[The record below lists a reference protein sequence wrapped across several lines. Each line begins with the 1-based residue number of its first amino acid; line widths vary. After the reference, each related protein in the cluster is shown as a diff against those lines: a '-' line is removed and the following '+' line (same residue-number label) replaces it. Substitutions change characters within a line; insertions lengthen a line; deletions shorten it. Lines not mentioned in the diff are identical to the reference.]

1 MTVMSMTA
9 FEIFGVLKLDSQQF
23 DKGLNAAKSAAG
35 ALGGGLATAAKVGAA
50 AVAAAT
56 TAVVGFG
63 AQSVKVGQTFDASM
77 SKVAALSGAVGGDF
91 DALRNKAK
99 DLGASTQFSASQVA
113 DAMGYMGMAG
123 WKTEDMLSGI
133 EGVLNLAAASGED
146 LATTSDI
153 VTDALTAFGL
163 SAKDSAY
170 FADLLAAAATNSNT
184 NVRMMGETFKY
195 VAPVIGGMYRDEEQA
210 AEAAKDAAWAIG
222 LMANNGIKASQ
233 AGTSFRS
240 IITRL
245 QTDAG
250 ASSKSLGA
258 LGTLTEKLGVQFYN
272 TDGSARD
279 LSDIL
284 LESRDA
290 WKKLT
295 VEEQA
300 NYAKKIAGQEAIS
313 AWNAIMNS
321 SDKDI
326 QKLTQSLE
334 KSKDAA
340 ADMAKTMNDNLQ
352 GAMFTLTSAIEAAHI
367 AISDKLTPTVTEFV
381 KFGAE
386 AIQEFAKAFDKG
398 GLSAAMDAFG
408 LYLSKLVTM
417 TSKYIPQIVRAGTKL
432 LGAFVKGIADN
443 SGLLVKVAG
452 EIGGILIDELT
463 LALKDIPRK
472 LAGFDWKGASEQM
485 LENLKGAIGALS
497 GEGGLIN
504 IASDIILALMQG
516 LTEAAPALVE
526 SAAFI
531 LDTLLTGI
539 SNAAPDYFLVAS
551 NQIGKLAESIGA
563 AAVELIPH
571 AVETLI
577 DVFIAAME
585 NIDTLIEAGEAL
597 ITGLWNGILAS
608 LPILEERAPEIL
620 DSLMTAI
627 MRHPEAF
634 AVAAFWLM
642 GGFSKAI
649 SAATGGLRTIGD
661 NISSVLSSTLS
672 NAASR
677 GFTAVRTV
685 IGNALSPVRTAI
697 TTTISGWGSS
707 ISSAFSAIGST
718 MSSALSSAAAFATAD
733 MGAVMA
739 AGGAAAVGMMVT
751 AIVGAVA
758 AGFGGAEIGKKIGAA
773 IFPDDAEL
781 YEHYSGISGTLEM
794 LKDTVIGAWDLIA
807 IGAEGL
813 RDKIVAK
820 WEEIKVS
827 TTATWGDVSVATQAA
842 WDAVKNKVSTA
853 VEDTWAK
860 AVEKWNAI
868 KSSTEEAW
876 NKVKEATE
884 RIWGNISKFLK
895 EDTFTKLAKAAFD
908 WGEDMIGNFVDGIK
922 KKWGE
927 LKKGLGDLAEKV
939 SDYIGFSE
947 PKEGPLSNFH
957 TYAPDMIDL
966 FATGIK
972 GNSGRLLDSV
982 RDAFDFEDA
991 VAAPTMPDLG
1001 NFVPLTAGR
1010 SAGGEAPRDLTVILE
1025 LDRTQLAK
1033 AVYKLNNDET
1043 QRIGARL
1050 AGGII

>member
-1 MTVMSMTA
+1 MSMTA

-23 DKGLNAAKSAAG
+23 DKGLNAAKSA
-35 ALGGGLATAAKVGAA
+35 LGGGIATAAKVGAA

-77 SKVAALSGAVGGDF
+77 SKVAALSGATGRDF
-91 DALRNKAK
+91 DALRDKAK

-113 DAMGYMGMAG
+113 DAMGYMGMSG
-123 WKTEDMLSGI
+123 WKTEDMLAGVD
-133 EGVLNLAAASGED
+133 GVLNLAAASGED

-153 VTDALTAFGL
+153 VTDALTAFGMT
-163 SAKDSAY
+163 AKDSAE
-170 FADLLAAAATNSNT
+170 FADTLAAAATNANT
-184 NVRMMGETFKY
+184 NVGMMGETFKY
-195 VAPVIGGMYRDEEQA
+195 FAPLAGTFGYN
-210 AEAAKDAAWAIG
+210 AKDTALAIG
-222 LMANNGIKASQ
+222 LMANSGIKASQ
-233 AGTSFRS
+233 AGTSLRGAFS
-240 IITRL
+240 RL
-245 QTDAG
+245 VKPPKQA
-250 ASSKSLGA
+250 AMALSELG
-258 LGTLTEKLGVQFYN
+258 LMVDGNNLLLQKE
-272 TDGSARD
+272 DGSLRSLSEVMGVLRSTVGKLDQAEKAR
-279 LSDIL
+279 
-284 LESRDA
+284 
-290 WKKLT
+290 
-295 VEEQA
+295 
-300 NYAKKIAGQEAIS
+300 IATQLFGQEAMSGMLAIV
-313 AWNAIMNS
+313 NASEDDYIKLQQAIENS
-321 SDKDI
+321 DG
-326 QKLTQSLE
+326 
-334 KSKDAA
+334 AA
-340 ADMAKTMNDNLQ
+340 ANMAKNMNDNLQ

-367 AISDKLTPTVTEFV
+367 AVSDKLTPTVTEFV

-398 GLSAAMDAFG
+398 GLSAAMDTFG
-408 LYLSKLVTM
+408 VYLSKLVTM
-417 TSKYIPQIVRAGTKL
+417 ASKYIPQIVRAGAKL

-463 LALKDIPRK
+463 RALKDIPRK
-472 LAGFDWKGASEQM
+472 LAGIDWKGASEQM

-497 GEGGLIN
+497 GEEGLIN
-504 IASDIILALMQG
+504 IASDIILALMRG

-551 NQIGKLAESIGA
+551 DQIGKFAESIGA
-563 AAVELIPH
+563 AATELIPH

-597 ITGLWNGILAS
+597 INGLWNGILAS
-608 LPILEERAPEIL
+608 LPILKERAPEIL
-620 DSLMTAI
+620 DSLTTAI
-627 MRHPEAF
+627 MEHPEAF
-634 AVAAFWLM
+634 AVLTLWLTGAFK
-642 GGFSKAI
+642 KAVDLAL
-649 SAATGGLRTIGD
+649 SPLRTLG
-661 NISSVLSSTLS
+661 SVLNSALS
-672 NAASR
+672 NAISR
-677 GFTAVRTV
+677 GFTALRTV
-685 IGNALSPVRTAI
+685 IGNALAPIRTQIATIVSSWGSALSSGLSALRTAL
-697 TTTISGWGSS
+697 
-707 ISSAFSAIGST
+707 
-718 MSSALSSAAAFATAD
+718 SSALSSAAAFATAD
-733 MGAVMA
+733 MGAVL
-739 AGGAAAVGMMVT
+739 AGGGVAAVGMMVA
-751 AIVGAVA
+751 AIVGSIA
-758 AGFGGAEIGKKIGAA
+758 AAFGGAEIGKKIGAA

-794 LKDTVIGAWDLIA
+794 LKDTVIGAWDLIT

-827 TTATWGDVSVATQAA
+827 TTTTWGDVSVATQTA
-842 WDAVKNKVSTA
+842 WDAVKNKIGTA
-853 VEDTWAK
+853 VEEAWAK

-876 NKVKEATE
+876 NKVKETTE

-895 EDTFTKLAKAAFD
+895 ENIFTKLAKAAFD
-908 WGEDMIGNFVDGIK
+908 WGKDMIGNFVDGIK

-966 FATGIK
+966 FSEGIK

-991 VAAPTMPDLG
+991 VAAPTMPDLN
-1001 NFVPLTAGR
+1001 NFVPITAGR
-1010 SAGGEAPRDLTVILE
+1010 NVDGEFSRDLTVILE

-1043 QRIGARL
+1043 QRIGTRL
-1050 AGGII
+1050 ARGFA